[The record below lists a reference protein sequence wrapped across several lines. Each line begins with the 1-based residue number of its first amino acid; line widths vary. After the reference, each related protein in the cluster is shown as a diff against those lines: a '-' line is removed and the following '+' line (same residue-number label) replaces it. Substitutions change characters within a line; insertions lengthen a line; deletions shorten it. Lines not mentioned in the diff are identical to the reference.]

1 MNYMQPTYS
10 LFSWEH
16 SYFSG
21 KVRAYLRYKRFY
33 DDLGPGGYEDILAT
47 PELQLGLL
55 EPATGTRAVPQVK
68 TSDGRWLQDSS
79 EIIDTVEAAHR
90 KMPVVPERDRPKQR
104 LASYLVELLADEW
117 MLVYAFWQRWHYS
130 LETSEPNQLAFNAQ
144 QWGAFL
150 SPQLNG
156 PQRRRAAE
164 EYFRTRMSLH
174 EPDKAT
180 VGPISGLLDLGVDEN
195 TQPHWEA
202 SYHRIMGVL
211 EQHFGHHDFV
221 LGGRPSLGDFSLLG
235 PLYAHM
241 FRDAVPGYEMRL
253 RYPLVAEWV
262 ERTNG
267 VNALNARSYGQKLY
281 GLDENRELVE
291 HVACTDNGEWLPED
305 TIPDTLLPLLD
316 VFFEEMWPCLQAS
329 VQALR
334 AFLDGTHH
342 KAGSELPGKSF
353 FSTPGFEI
361 LQRDGGHLTH
371 AFRLGDARGTRM
383 VVPYHVWMLQRIE
396 VSAELGQRIDGYG
409 IENLSELIA
418 GCRVRKHGGRL
429 FEDAKANGRE

>member
-104 LASYLVELLADEW
+104 VASYLVELLADEW

-180 VGPISGLLDLGVDEN
+180 VGPISGLLDLGVDDA
-195 TQPHWEA
+195 TALGSQLPPH
-202 SYHRIMGVL
+202 H
-211 EQHFGHHDFV
+211 
-221 LGGRPSLGDFSLLG
+221 GG
-235 PLYAHM
+235 
-241 FRDAVPGYEMRL
+241 
-253 RYPLVAEWV
+253 
-262 ERTNG
+262 
-267 VNALNARSYGQKLY
+267 AR
-281 GLDENRELVE
+281 
-291 HVACTDNGEWLPED
+291 A
-305 TIPDTLLPLLD
+305 
-316 VFFEEMWPCLQAS
+316 
-329 VQALR
+329 ALR
-334 AFLDGTHH
+334 
-342 KAGSELPGKSF
+342 P
-353 FSTPGFEI
+353 P
-361 LQRDGGHLTH
+361 
-371 AFRLGDARGTRM
+371 
-383 VVPYHVWMLQRIE
+383 
-396 VSAELGQRIDGYG
+396 
-409 IENLSELIA
+409 
-418 GCRVRKHGGRL
+418 
-429 FEDAKANGRE
+429 